1 MEQFLNSNESVF
13 MQVLLVL
20 PPISIYIILALPDL
34 RFGVILGDVT
44 GPIWT
49 QQGLP
54 FTKFPF
60 LEFLIFNCPMFI
72 IYTILPR
79 KCTSFIQEN
88 CSQQLRLFFCVD
100 GKRYSNY
107 IYILNVSIY
116 DLYISNIF
124 IMTRH

>member
-1 MEQFLNSNESVF
+1 MR
-13 MQVLLVL
+13 VLVVL
-20 PPISIYIILALPDL
+20 PISIYIISSGSSAGFAFWGD
-34 RFGVILGDVT
+34 FGRCYR
-44 GPIWT
+44 PIWT

-54 FTKFPF
+54 FSKFPF

-116 DLYISNIF
+116 DLYISNISWKKA
-124 IMTRH
+124 IAKTVK